1 MSYRTVWAL
10 VALEDRRTLQPAGV
24 SVTKLVEVPKVLAR
38 EKAFSQA
45 SQYRTPFQTAT
56 IWILLC

>member
-10 VALEDRRTLQPAGV
+10 VALEDPWILQPAGV
-24 SVTKLVEVPKVLAR
+24 PVTKLVEVSKFAAR
-38 EKAFSQA
+38 RKALSQG
-45 SQYRTPFQTAT
+45 SRCRTPFQTAT